1 MGKQKNC
8 LLAFRIP
15 ATEKGYELV
24 EQMRQALNKD
34 SYKMRTLYTGKRPKG
49 TPQAT
54 TLKKNA
60 ESIRVYIDSMLEDG
74 TNPRINDIYENGIT
88 TGRAREQ
95 FDNEKLI
102 SDVNKEVD
110 RIMRE
115 NFRLNKELDEQAKK
129 IDDSPSYN
137 SLKVERDE
145 LKKEVDSLQ
154 IKLARR
160 ESHYNAIYNSKVKEW
175 NKTLSA
181 KENELRTALGDIIKY
196 KKLLEEELEEKT
208 NVQNR
213 SVSRTSDDIDLDRF
227 VDDTFD
233 KWVAQKPWYQRWLYK
248 LGSIAWRDFAMM
260 LFAFWT
266 ISMIVLLILK
276 VEGVWVS

>member
-1 MGKQKNC
+1 MGKSKNC
-8 LLAFRIP
+8 LLMFRVP
-15 ATEKGYELV
+15 ATEEGYELIN
-24 EQMRQALNKD
+24 QMRKTLNKD

-154 IKLARR
+154 IKLAKA
-160 ESHYNAIYNSKVKEW
+160 HGN
-175 NKTLSA
+175 
-181 KENELRTALGDIIKY
+181 IITY
-196 KKLLEEELEEKT
+196 KNLLEEELTKNDALTECHSKLEENT
-208 NVQNR
+208 NAQNR
-213 SVSRTSDDIDLDRF
+213 SVSRNSDDVDLDKF
-227 VDDTFD
+227 IDMGFA
-233 KWVAQKPWYQRWLYK
+233 KWVEQQPWHKRWMYK
-248 LGSIAWRDFAMM
+248 IGSIAWRDFAFMM
-260 LFAFWT
+260 LAFWT
-266 ISMIVLLILK
+266 IPMIVLLILK
-276 VEGVWVS
+276 VEGVIN

>member
-95 FDNEKLI
+95 FDNEELI
-102 SDVNKEVD
+102 SEVNKEVD

-137 SLKVERDE
+137 ILKVERDE
-145 LKKEVDSLQ
+145 L
-154 IKLARR
+154 
-160 ESHYNAIYNSKVKEW
+160 

-233 KWVAQKPWYQRWLYK
+233 KWVAQKPWHQRWLYK

>member
-1 MGKQKNC
+1 MGKSKNC
-8 LLAFRIP
+8 LLMFRVP
-15 ATEKGYELV
+15 ATEEGYELIN
-24 EQMRQALNKD
+24 QMRKTLNKD

-213 SVSRTSDDIDLDRF
+213 SVSRTGDDIDLDRF

-233 KWVAQKPWYQRWLYK
+233 KWVAQKPWHQRWLYK